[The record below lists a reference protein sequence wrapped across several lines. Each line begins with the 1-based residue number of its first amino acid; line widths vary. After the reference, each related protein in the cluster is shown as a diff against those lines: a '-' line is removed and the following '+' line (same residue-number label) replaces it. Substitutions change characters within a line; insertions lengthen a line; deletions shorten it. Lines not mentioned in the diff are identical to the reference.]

1 MGGSVIVGAPR
12 VSDSDNQYNITE
24 HYIIQYNFLTI
35 DFYITNTEVARSAE
49 RLHSLSKDCIQLA
62 NSIMK
67 GTLKMAVTCPWSYTS
82 RTAKAGWGQSAN
94 ITFRYTKVK
103 SMPLKISPLY
113 CGVYG
118 KLLVVWQ
125 NRGW

>member
-12 VSDSDNQYNITE
+12 VSDSDNQYNNITE

-35 DFYITNTEVARSAE
+35 DFYITNTEVAWSAV

-67 GTLKMAVTCPWSYTS
+67 KNGSDVSMVLQKQN
-82 RTAKAGWGQSAN
+82 RQSAN
-94 ITFRYTKVK
+94 ITFCYTKVK
-103 SMPLKISPLY
+103 SMPLEISPLY
-113 CGVYG
+113 CGMANWYG
-118 KLLVVWQ
+118 KIEA
-125 NRGW
+125 GS